1 MPGQLSVETIAAAQA
16 ALAKWDVP
24 ASVTLAQFAL
34 ESGWG
39 QHMPPNS
46 NNPFGIKA
54 KPGDPFVTV
63 LTREVINGKSM
74 LVQAAFRA
82 YGGLTEAFDDHGRL
96 LATAAP
102 YLAAMS
108 LWKSTRDV
116 FRFVPAMA
124 VRYATDPHYSGLIL
138 AIIRDNHML
147 QYDEIHGA
155 GV

>member
-1 MPGQLSVETIAAAQA
+1 MPGQLSLETISAAKA

-63 LTREVINGKSM
+63 PTCEVINGKSM

-96 LATAAP
+96 LASAPVYAPAMAA
-102 YLAAMS
+102 
-108 LWKSTRDV
+108 WKASRDV
-116 FRFVPAMA
+116 RRFVPLMA
-124 VRYATDPHYSGLIL
+124 QHYATDPHYAGLIL
-138 AIIRDNHML
+138 SIIDTNHMT
-147 QYDEIHGA
+147 QYDGEA
-155 GV
+155 LA